1 MASTV
6 NVKKTTGNKL
16 EAVYYGI
23 RDANGYLSGSTA
35 TAPTAGDQA
44 GDGML
49 ELLGAKN
56 FPFQPSDP
64 EILNQIAGG
73 GAYHQFI
80 NNPTEMPSGDPTFA
94 SDDMIFRALVQSL
107 SVVDKAGGSFVM
119 NQPATPSYR
128 NLFFMAYAPVDS
140 DDPDNAYGQGL
151 YAGTIVL
158 NAKTVPR
165 GRLGYSAE
173 GLPDYGYR
181 MITNYGQ
188 AYPWGHAF
196 TVADE
201 GSEKTISLDF
211 TWPYRP
217 HIWRWTLDG
226 IETTFTLPKQLAE
239 DSADNLLVAVN
250 GTELTWIAATAGATE
265 FEADIVANTITIGA
279 AGTSGDKLVAMYGW

>member
-1 MASTV
+1 MATTV

-23 RDANGYLSGSTA
+23 RDANGYLVGSTA
-35 TAPTAGDQA
+35 TAPSAGDQDGA
-44 GDGML
+44 GMAQ
-49 ELLGAKN
+49 LLGAKD

-64 EILNQIAGG
+64 EILNQVADG

-94 SDDMIFRALVQSL
+94 SDDMVFRALVQSL

-151 YAGTIVL
+151 YAGTMVL
-158 NAKTVPR
+158 NTKVVPR
-165 GRLGYSAE
+165 GRLGYSSE
-173 GLPDYGYR
+173 GLPEYGYR
-181 MITNYGQ
+181 MITNYGL

-196 TVADE
+196 SVADE
-201 GSEKTISLDF
+201 GSERAIALDF

-217 HIWRWTLDG
+217 LIWRWTLDG
-226 IETTFTLPKQLAE
+226 VETTFSLPVQLAE
-239 DSADNLLVAVN
+239 DSADNILVAVN
-250 GTELTWIAATAGATE
+250 GTELDWVGDTPGATE
-265 FEADIVANTITIGA
+265 FEADAVANTITLGA
-279 AGTSGDKLVAMYGW
+279 AGTEGDILVALFGW